1 MGEKCLEHS
10 TNPKNA
16 TEIMRVSGARIPL
29 YKDVLLLMTL
39 LGAFLADQISKLIIK
54 NWLLL
59 YESWPASGL
68 IRITHGTNSGTAFGL
83 FPDQTFILIIASFL
97 AIGFLVYFYRT
108 HSVPNIFL
116 RLAVG
121 LQLGGAFGNLIDRV
135 RFGEVVD
142 FIRVGWWPTFNLA
155 DSAIVIGI
163 GLLVLGI
170 LFGERTGGD
179 GKHDKNHPPETNE
192 NPN

>member
-1 MGEKCLEHS
+1 MGENCLGRP
-10 TNPKNA
+10 TNPERA
-16 TEIMRVSGARIPL
+16 TKIVSVSGARIPL
-29 YKDVLLLMTL
+29 YRDVLFLMTL
-39 LGAFLADQISKLIIK
+39 AGVFLADQISKLIIK

-59 YESWPASGL
+59 YESWPSSGL
-68 IRITHGTNSGTAFGL
+68 VRITHGTNSGTAFGL
-83 FPDQTFILIIASFL
+83 FPDQTFLLIIASFL

-121 LQLGGAFGNLIDRV
+121 LQLGGAFGNLLDRV

-163 GLLVLGI
+163 GFLILGI
-170 LFGERTGGD
+170 FFGEGTGGED
-179 GKHDKNHPPETNE
+179 RHNKKHPLETNE
-192 NPN
+192 NS